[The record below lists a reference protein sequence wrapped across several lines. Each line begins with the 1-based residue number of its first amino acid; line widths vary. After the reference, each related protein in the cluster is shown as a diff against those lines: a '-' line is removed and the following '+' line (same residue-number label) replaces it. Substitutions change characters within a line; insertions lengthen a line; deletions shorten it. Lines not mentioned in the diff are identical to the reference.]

1 MNQTIGFLAEQALGS
16 RRTILLE
23 DIISVATV
31 ERDPADTGTNL
42 KRLVLLSFAFW
53 TIPVMYR
60 FVQSYIAHVVLDL
73 PARLPLTVSY
83 ILVDW
88 YYWAAIT
95 PLVFWLG
102 DRFPLATR
110 MSLRN
115 LAIHLPI
122 AILAACV
129 HVFLISIFL
138 NMGTPEATFKEIF
151 VRAAS
156 NFNDSFLIYA
166 GILAVCFSLVYSRR
180 FRERE
185 LQTADL
191 KNELSQAQLRALQMQ
206 LQPHFLFNT
215 LNSISALTHKNPTAA
230 NTMIAQLS
238 DLLRVLLKKEPPQE
252 ITLEEELG
260 FLRTYLEIERVR
272 FDDRLELEFNIE
284 LETLKAQIPSLILQP
299 LIENSIRHGISK
311 RRGSGIIRIT
321 SEKVRNRLF
330 LEVYDNGLGLPM
342 GMDDVTFAEGIG
354 LRNTRHRLRKLYG
367 EHHRFDIVAGT
378 NQRGVRITMIIP
390 FRTEKNG
397 KDQNPDSR

>member
-1 MNQTIGFLAEQALGS
+1 
-16 RRTILLE
+16 
-23 DIISVATV
+23 
-31 ERDPADTGTNL
+31 
-42 KRLVLLSFAFW
+42 
-53 TIPVMYR
+53 
-60 FVQSYIAHVVLDL
+60 
-73 PARLPLTVSY
+73 
-83 ILVDW
+83 
-88 YYWAAIT
+88 
-95 PLVFWLG
+95 
-102 DRFPLATR
+102 

-321 SEKVRNRLF
+321 SEKVKNRLF